1 MIKNN
6 KIGVVDSPKLDVGN
20 NKNNSEKISNKNVD
34 KSINNTNITNN
45 YIQTLS
51 PAKIARDK
59 NTNENEKIYQ
69 YIEQVGELKML
80 LINLENQIK
89 NLKKENVL
97 LNEQVRKETENNKK
111 LIIINKELKKE
122 ITESL
127 FLKDTKDLYI
137 EESKDYLNINSKFK
151 LVTYLK
157 NELKQH
163 YQKIIV
169 NVKSNKIDEYT
180 NSIKIIYFYKEAEKE
195 NFDIETIF
203 TKWLENEGII

>member
-203 TKWLENEGII
+203 TK